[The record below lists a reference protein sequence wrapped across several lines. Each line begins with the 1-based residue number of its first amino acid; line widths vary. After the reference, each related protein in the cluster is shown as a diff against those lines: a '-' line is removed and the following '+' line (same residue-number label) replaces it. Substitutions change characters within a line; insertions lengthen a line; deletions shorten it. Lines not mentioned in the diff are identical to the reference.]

1 MEQLTCE
8 RLQDNLKRL
17 KLIRAAEVLDTV
29 VTHAEEGKSS
39 YLGFLDRLL
48 EEEVAAK
55 EKRRIQTALKIAGL
69 PFAKTI
75 EEYDFTFHP
84 HLDKKTVME
93 LFDLTFLAKHE
104 NVIFLGPPGVGKT
117 HLAIALAIKACSH
130 GFRVC
135 FTTMNTLIGKLKE
148 SQSKGKAYL
157 SAAWSSSTR
166 PATCPSRAARPIC
179 SSSSS
184 RTATRRARRSSPRT
198 KASATGRSS
207 LAMPSSLR
215 PSSTG
220 SCITPGS
227 STSGATAIVS
237 KSIRSANNFIPSK
250 EVMPSPPIHRKE
262 LYCAGGGTLLRSQN
276 WYTFK
281 FPLKSGPPE
290 SE

>member
-75 EEYDFTFHP
+75 EEYDFAFHP
-84 HLDKKTVME
+84 HLDKKAVME
-93 LFDLTFLAKHE
+93 LFDLTFLARRE

-135 FTTMNTLIGKLKE
+135 FTTMHSLIGKLKE

-157 SAAWSSSTR
+157 SASLVIVDEAGYLPVDSREAYLFFQFISYRYEKSSTIITSNKSFGDWQELFGD
-166 PATCPSRAARPIC
+166 AVI
-179 SSSSS
+179 
-184 RTATRRARRSSPRT
+184 
-198 KASATGRSS
+198 ASAILDRLLHHSRVVNIRGHSYRLKEHAFSKQ
-207 LAMPSSLR
+207 LYPKQGGDAV
-215 PSSTG
+215 ST
-220 SCITPGS
+220 
-227 STSGATAIVS
+227 A
-237 KSIRSANNFIPSK
+237 
-250 EVMPSPPIHRKE
+250 PP
-262 LYCAGGGTLLRSQN
+262 
-276 WYTFK
+276 
-281 FPLKSGPPE
+281 
-290 SE
+290 